1 MLIARDD
8 ELVRVAALIAAS
20 AGGDG
25 GVLVVGGEVGVGR
38 TALVDEVVSRARTG
52 PPVTVLRVSC
62 LDCEAELAFVGLGD
76 LLRPLHDRL
85 SLLPPPQAA
94 ALSAALALAP
104 QTDDPVNPF
113 TIAVGTLEVLA
124 GAGADTPVLVVVD
137 DAQWLDAASA
147 AALLFARPP
156 GPRRWWPR
164 WHRRRAGTR

>member
-1 MLIARDD
+1 
-8 ELVRVAALIAAS
+8 
-20 AGGDG
+20 
-25 GVLVVGGEVGVGR
+25 
-38 TALVDEVVSRARTG
+38 VVSRARTG

-62 LDCEAELAFVGLGD
+62 LDCEAELAFAGLGD